1 MSVFTGRITM
11 PVRGTC
17 LIQKVSAKL
26 SLGFQEFWCNSYNP
40 KFVVCKH
47 VPNMGSMVNKW

>member
-1 MSVFTGRITM
+1 MSIFTGRITM

-26 SLGFQEFWCNSYNP
+26 SLGFQSFGVIPATQNLLYVNMHPTW
-40 KFVVCKH
+40 VV
-47 VPNMGSMVNKW
+47 W